1 MYTTLLLDLDD
12 TILDFKKA
20 ERFALEKT
28 LSSFGL
34 TPSEEVC
41 ARYSKINQLHWEM
54 LERKELTREQVKVQR
69 FEKLFSEY
77 GIEADS
83 VLCAKRYLENLSCG
97 HYFLP
102 DAKQAL
108 EKLSK
113 QYSLYLVS
121 NGVLDVQMPR
131 LKSSA
136 IIKYFQKIF
145 ISEVVGVDKPD
156 PLFFSRV
163 FEQIPNFDKEK
174 TMIVGDSLTSDIL
187 GGINAGITTCWVNPA
202 QKPPRSDIP
211 ADYTICS
218 IGQLEALLASLNK

>member
-20 ERFALEKT
+20 ERVALEKT
-28 LSSFGL
+28 LSSFSL
-34 TPSEEVC
+34 MPSEEVC
-41 ARYSKINQLHWEM
+41 ARYSQINQLHWEM
-54 LERKELTREQVKVQR
+54 LERKELTREQVKLQR
-69 FEKLFSEY
+69 FEKLFSEH
-77 GIEADS
+77 GIEVDS
-83 VLCAKRYLENLSCG
+83 ALCAKRYMENLACG

-102 DAKQAL
+102 DAPQAL

-121 NGVLDVQMPR
+121 NGTYDVQMSR
-131 LKSSA
+131 LKSA
-136 IIKYFQKIF
+136 DIIQYFQKIF
-145 ISEVVGVDKPD
+145 ISETVGADKPD

-174 TMIVGDSLTSDIL
+174 TIIVGDSLTSDIL
-187 GGINAGITTCWVNPA
+187 GGMQAGITTCWVNA
-202 QKPPRSDIP
+202 SQKPPRSDIP

-218 IGQLEALLASLNK
+218 IGKLEALLASLNK